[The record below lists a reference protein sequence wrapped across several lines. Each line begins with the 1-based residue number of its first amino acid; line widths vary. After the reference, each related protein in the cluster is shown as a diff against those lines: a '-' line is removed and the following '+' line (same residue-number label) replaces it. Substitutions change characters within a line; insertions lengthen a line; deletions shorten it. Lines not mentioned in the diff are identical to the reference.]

1 MSKLFHAC
9 PTIGRKA
16 VPRAPSVA
24 PARFRI
30 AAAAPFLA
38 VGLGALVA
46 ASTAGHAQNLSSSA
60 LRQEGPTVR
69 LDTDKSQFNLFN
81 RTPDALMRPFST
93 DRPGKSHS
101 ALTVDAG
108 HIQVEG
114 DFWNYTWDRYTPDR
128 TTRRAYTLAAPNLKL
143 GVTNWAELD
152 VIFPIYN
159 SLAVRSR
166 AGEGNERAFGIGDVL
181 LGGKV
186 NFFGND
192 DGKHALGAIAFIKLP
207 TAARGLGN
215 NMAEFFLNVPY
226 TMTLPNR
233 FSLTIEPGAAL
244 VRNAYKQGYHGN
256 YQLIANLN
264 RPIICDVVV
273 AALEVSFEY
282 GTDRNI
288 GPRHTIDPSLQ
299 WLITPNVQLDV
310 GIYIGVS
317 KTAPDYNPYVGI
329 SFRY

>member
-108 HIQVEG
+108 HIQAEG
-114 DFWNYTWDRYTPDR
+114 DFWNYTWDRHTPDR

-143 GVTNWAELD
+143 GITNWAELD
-152 VIFPIYN
+152 VIFPVYN

-166 AGEGNERAFGIGDVL
+166 EGGGNERAFGIGDVL
-181 LGGKV
+181 VGGKV

-215 NMAEFFLNVPY
+215 NMVEYSLNMPY
-226 TMTLPNR
+226 TIALPAK
-233 FSLTIEPGAAL
+233 FSLTLEPAVGL
-244 VRNAYKQGYHGN
+244 LRNYNKQGYHAD
-256 YQLIANLN
+256 YQFLANLN
-264 RPIICDVVV
+264 RPIIGEVVT
-273 AALEVSFEY
+273 AALEIAAKSVA
-282 GTDRNI
+282 R
-288 GPRHTIDPSLQ
+288 
-299 WLITPNVQLDV
+299 
-310 GIYIGVS
+310 
-317 KTAPDYNPYVGI
+317 
-329 SFRY
+329 